1 MPIAQRLS
9 GAPKDLGGG
18 FLVRRLLPQVHRR
31 SIGPFIFFD
40 HFGPAEVRPGER
52 HDVRPHPHIGLATV
66 TYLFEGAMM
75 HRDSLGTQQLIAPG
89 AINWMTSGRGIVH
102 SERKPKLDSND
113 VNHGLQLWTALPLA
127 HEEAEPS
134 FSHTPADAIPERQ
147 VGDARVRI
155 LVGEA
160 FGERSPVPALS
171 PTLYLDV
178 ALPAGGAMELPPL
191 AQELAVYAV
200 HGALQVDGEALAE
213 REMAVL
219 PAGQGARV
227 AAVQEARLA
236 VIGGDPL
243 DAPRHLWWNFVS
255 SRKDRILQASADWE
269 AMRMGTIPGDD
280 REFIP
285 LPPVRFKPP
294 EPMS

>member
-1 MPIAQRLS
+1 
-9 GAPKDLGGG
+9 
-18 FLVRRLLPQVHRR
+18 
-31 SIGPFIFFD
+31 
-40 HFGPAEVRPGER
+40 
-52 HDVRPHPHIGLATV
+52 
-66 TYLFEGAMM
+66 
-75 HRDSLGTQQLIAPG
+75 
-89 AINWMTSGRGIVH
+89 
-102 SERKPKLDSND
+102 
-113 VNHGLQLWTALPLA
+113 
-127 HEEAEPS
+127 
-134 FSHTPADAIPERQ
+134 
-147 VGDARVRI
+147 
-155 LVGEA
+155 
-160 FGERSPVPALS
+160 
-171 PTLYLDV
+171 V
-178 ALPAGGAMELPPL
+178 ALPAGGAMDLPPL
-191 AQELAVYAV
+191 ARELALYVV
-200 HGALQVDGEALAE
+200 HGALQVDGDALAE

-227 AAVQEARLA
+227 AAAQEARLA